1 MIGQCQDAS
10 HGFTPKPR
18 YRKRGKTWTVRNM
31 TDEFNIT
38 LLPGEDAIARATN
51 QTSILQAIGAYYC
64 TMSVPPSWPDWDIKG
79 TVAQSGCR
87 RRVDVERC
95 VP

>member
-1 MIGQCQDAS
+1 
-10 HGFTPKPR
+10 
-18 YRKRGKTWTVRNM
+18 M

-64 TMSVPPSWPDWDIKG
+64 TMSVPPSC
-79 TVAQSGCR
+79 TA
-87 RRVDVERC
+87 
-95 VP
+95 